1 MPSVHTLL
9 VFAAAV
15 VVFAIIP
22 GPSVLYIVTR
32 SIAQGRLAGVVSASA
47 VAVGNLVHVA
57 AATLGLSAIL
67 ASSAAAFS
75 VVKYLGAAYL
85 IWLGIKALRSRNADT
100 ATEPGTRP
108 EPLRRLFRNGVVV
121 AVLNPKTALFFL
133 AFLPQFTDPAA
144 GPIAAQ
150 IAVLGL
156 VLTLITGLSDSTYA
170 LVAGTAGG
178 WLRGTPAFRRRQRMV
193 SGGAYIALG
202 VTAALA
208 DPAPSA
214 K

>member
-1 MPSVHTLL
+1 MPSLHTLL

-32 SIAQGRLAGVVSASA
+32 SIAQGRLAGVVSALA

-57 AATLGLSAIL
+57 AATLGLSALL

-85 IWLGIKALRSRNADT
+85 IWLGVKALRSRDEG
-100 ATEPGTRP
+100 TEPGLRP
-108 EPLRRLFRNGVVV
+108 RAEPLSRLFRNGVVV

-144 GPIAAQ
+144 GPFQPQ

-178 WLRGTPAFRRRQRMV
+178 WLRGTATFRRRQRMV

-208 DPAPSA
+208 DPAPAA

>member
-1 MPSVHTLL
+1 MPSLHTLL

-15 VVFAIIP
+15 VVFALIP

-47 VAVGNLVHVA
+47 VATGNLVHA
-57 AATLGLSAIL
+57 GAATLGLSAVL

-85 IWLGIKALRSRNADT
+85 VYLGAKALRGRGHDDT
-100 ATEPGTRP
+100 PGFGPRA
-108 EPLRRLFRNGVVV
+108 EPLTRLFRNGVVV

-144 GPIAAQ
+144 GPIAPQVAL
-150 IAVLGL
+150 LGL
-156 VLTLITGLSDSTYA
+156 VLTLVTGLSDSAYA
-170 LVAGTAGG
+170 LAAGTAGG
-178 WLRGTPAFRRRQRMV
+178 WLRGTAAFRRRQRMV

-208 DPAPSA
+208 HPAPSA
-214 K
+214 R

>member
-67 ASSAAAFS
+67 ASSAAAF
-75 VVKYLGAAYL
+75 
-85 IWLGIKALRSRNADT
+85 
-100 ATEPGTRP
+100 
-108 EPLRRLFRNGVVV
+108 

-208 DPAPSA
+208 DPAPTA